1 MANMLVVY
9 YSSWGHVEQMA
20 YAQAEGVAKVE
31 GMKVVVKRVA
41 ELVPPDIARQFNFKL
56 DQPAPVADPGELGD
70 YDGILFGTPT
80 RFGNMCAQ
88 MRNFLD
94 QTGPL
99 WAKNALLGKV
109 AKRLHLHSE
118 PAWRAGNYDYVL
130 PHDATASRDDHRG
143 PAVHGAWHHDPEGGD
158 RRYALWREQ
167 HYRSRRGVA
176 DADRTRARDVPVPGR
191 TRRVHR
197 ARPRRRPRGREA
209 MNPELTGKTQAA
221 GRDEATPFRF
231 YDNRQKYL
239 AFVNTCNEKS
249 AVAQRAAIELRHVR
263 PTPPALRIFDAGMG
277 DATVLS
283 RIMRHAH
290 AQVPTVPLMVV
301 AKEISLEDVR
311 LGLEKMPDRFLE
323 HPPTVLVI
331 TNLNYSEAPRLMP
344 RDIHSAAALNWHEV
358 RLKGQTSHDYA
369 AQIEELATTL
379 AFGWQT
385 KPSPKTGNP
394 VYVRPSVLVV
404 YREDHKFLLDRVIPK
419 PGQTFE
425 SYDLIIA
432 SQPWRARMSA
442 KFKAEKVLA
451 PLSRSLAPN
460 GRLLII
466 QSYGRDPALEIV
478 QKLWPDEN
486 PFKVDRRQLLAAL
499 KTELG
504 REASEFNLA
513 APADDKA
520 IFRYEMHTL
529 PNEIGDRIG
538 TSTLFAAWN
547 AAIYVNQIEEERLD
561 EVVTTGAYLDA
572 TQSVLQKHGG
582 LWFNDETFVVTRRQ
596 K

>member
-1 MANMLVVY
+1 M
-9 YSSWGHVEQMA
+9 SPEH
-20 YAQAEGVAKVE
+20 AKKE
-31 GMKVVVKRVA
+31 
-41 ELVPPDIARQFNFKL
+41 
-56 DQPAPVADPGELGD
+56 
-70 YDGILFGTPT
+70 
-80 RFGNMCAQ
+80 
-88 MRNFLD
+88 
-94 QTGPL
+94 
-99 WAKNALLGKV
+99 
-109 AKRLHLHSE
+109 H
-118 PAWRAGNYDYVL
+118 
-130 PHDATASRDDHRG
+130 
-143 PAVHGAWHHDPEGGD
+143 
-158 RRYALWREQ
+158 
-167 HYRSRRGVA
+167 
-176 DADRTRARDVPVPGR
+176 
-191 TRRVHR
+191 
-197 ARPRRRPRGREA
+197 
-209 MNPELTGKTQAA
+209 AA
-221 GRDEATPFRF
+221 GEAATPFRF

-249 AVAQRAAIELRHVR
+249 AVAHRASVELRHVR

-277 DATVLS
+277 DATVLA

-290 AQVPTVPLMVV
+290 AQYPTVPLMVV

-323 HPPTVLVI
+323 HPATVLVI

-344 RDIHSAAALNWHEV
+344 RDIQAAAALNWHEV
-358 RLKGQTSHDYA
+358 RLKGHTSDAYA
-369 AQIEELATTL
+369 EQIEELSATL

-385 KPSPKTGNP
+385 RPSARTGNP

-425 SYDLIIA
+425 SYDLILA

-451 PLSRSLAPN
+451 PLARSLGPN
-460 GRLLII
+460 GRLLVI
-466 QSYGRDPALEIV
+466 QSHGRDPALEIV

-486 PFKVDRRQLLAAL
+486 PFQVDRRQLLAAL

-504 REASEFNLA
+504 REAGDFSLA
-513 APADDKA
+513 VPPDDKS

-572 TQSVLQKHGG
+572 TQEVLQKHGG